1 MNSHINILQDRTLP
15 ASVFDEPIALKIN
28 KARLNNL
35 SSLGLDLNGKS
46 VIDIGCGVGHLAQFF
61 LQNNCK
67 VFCID
72 GRKENIS
79 NLRLRYPNLKCK
91 VIDVEKEDLS
101 KYGIFDIVF
110 CYGLLYHTK
119 KPAFVLKNISKICK
133 DLLLLETCIMD
144 SPDSDVKFVEDTSA
158 VNQALHHIGSRP
170 TPKFVISNLRGNDF
184 SNVYVP
190 RKTPRHHDFE
200 FKYIGDG
207 SIERDGH
214 LIRQIFIASRSQL
227 ANHNLISVL
236 DGSELYQKDFLSKL
250 PLPAIKILA
259 EFIYK
264 PREIGP
270 LSYWQV
276 GYTEGNL
283 TSYRNFLKRLWGLL
297 LLKSNKP
304 EMLTITWYN
313 SIKLSISLDSEISRC
328 VYVEGFY
335 EPNQFNF
342 LSKFLKKGMTFVD
355 VGANIG
361 LFGLFASKL
370 VGKTGQ
376 VLAIEPSRREF
387 NRLKHNLQL
396 NRTKNI
402 KALKLALG
410 NNNSIKKLN
419 VAVSP
424 YDGHNS
430 FGPFGYETTKIDHT
444 EDVVTKTLDKLIQ
457 ETKIKQIDAIKID
470 VEGAEL
476 SVLKGGLRTLKILK
490 PLLLME
496 LSDRTL
502 RKQGSNSNQ
511 IWKLLTRLSYIIYE
525 FNQSSGTL
533 KKARQ
538 KKYYDGENIITIPR
552 DSNHSSKIMS

>member
-1 MNSHINILQDRTLP
+1 MRAYRKFEESTY
-15 ASVFDEPIALKIN
+15 VFDHPDAVSIN
-28 KARLNNL
+28 KARLKHLN
-35 SSLGLDLNGKS
+35 SLHLDLVNKK

-61 LQNNCK
+61 IKNNCQI
-67 VFCID
+67 FCVD
-72 GRKENIS
+72 GRKSNIS
-79 NLRLRYPNLKCK
+79 SLRLRYPNLKSA
-91 VIDVEKEDLS
+91 VADVEKEDLS
-101 KYGIFDIVF
+101 KYGTFDIVF

-119 KPAFVLKNISKICK
+119 KPDFVLKNISKVCK
-133 DLLLLETCIMD
+133 DLLLLETCILD
-144 SPDSDVKFVEDTSA
+144 YPDYEVKFVEDTNA
-158 VNQALHHIGSRP
+158 VNQALHSIGCRP
-170 TPKFVISNLRGNDF
+170 TPKFIISHLRGNGF
-184 SNVYVP
+184 SNIYIS
-190 RKTPRHHDFE
+190 RRTPNHLDFQ
-200 FKYIGDG
+200 FKYQGDR
-207 SIERDGH
+207 SIEKDDH

-264 PREIGP
+264 PREIEP
-270 LSYWQV
+270 LPHWQV

-297 LLKSNKP
+297 LLKSDKP
-304 EMLTITWYN
+304 ATLAITWYN
-313 SIKLSISLDSEISRC
+313 NIKLAISTDSEISRC
-328 VYVEGFY
+328 VYIEGVY
-335 EPNQFNF
+335 EPNQFYF
-342 LSKFLKKGMTFVD
+342 LSKFLKKGMVFID
-355 VGANIG
+355 VGANVG
-361 LFGLFASKL
+361 LYSLFASRL

-376 VLAIEPSRREF
+376 VVAIEPSRREF
-387 NRLKHNLQL
+387 NRFKQNLML
-396 NRTKNI
+396 NKISNI
-402 KALKLALG
+402 KALRIALDES
-410 NNNSIKKLN
+410 NSIKKFN

-476 SVLKGGLRTLKILK
+476 SVLKGGLRTLKLLK

-502 RKQGSNSNQ
+502 TRQRSNSNQ
-511 IWKLLTRLSYIIYE
+511 IWKLLTRLSYIIYV
-525 FNQSSGTL
+525 FDQSSGKL
-533 KKARQ
+533 KVARQ
-538 KKYYDGENIITIPR
+538 KKNYDGENIIAIPKNK
-552 DSNHSSKIMS
+552 SYSQKSFSYS